1 MALKFLNDGY
11 FAAKV
16 GIGTV
21 SPTEPL
27 TVSKTA
33 SGSTTQIASLVNPV
47 GTANTGVRLWM
58 SGTNTTTR
66 GTFIDAVAETTSNDH
81 SLRFGTS
88 ASSSTPTERMRITSG
103 GNVGIGTTSPTYK
116 LQVAGKSYLSGGVQ
130 LNSGDRID
138 FGNSQQYITGVN
150 STSLTLV
157 TGNSATLTALDN
169 GNVGIGTTSPGE
181 KLDLAGTNVGVKI
194 NGTQSSRVY
203 YNRSGTYTWST
214 GLRSGD
220 TKFHIFDERS
230 GDRVVIDDTGNVGI
244 GTTSPSYKLH
254 VKGTVNGN
262 VNIAVENAST
272 GTNAYASYRFKNN
285 SISTAV
291 MFLNGSNNSGYAGA
305 SSLNMY
311 QGTNLPLGFVTNN
324 LLRMTVT
331 GAGNVGIGTTS
342 PSGILHVKGSTDDTV
357 VYIDT
362 NNNAL
367 GDSAKISF
375 NDRAQVGWID
385 AAVTLTDGG
394 GNKDIKLKVA
404 TGSVFVQTNNTT
416 RLTVADGGNVGIGTT
431 SPGSKLT
438 VNGSFSADTGSF
450 SNELTLSS
458 NLRLQNNITI
468 LNKAQSAYISFATR
482 NTTGSEVVM
491 DLTNVG
497 SINGGAAGPYLP
509 LSAGSGFPLT
519 GDLYFSGSHL
529 ISSNTAD
536 GSDNAQI
543 IISGGGADGDT
554 RGATVHLAGNE
565 NGNGGLLQLRAGVG
579 AISQIRS
586 YTSGSE
592 RMRITS
598 TGNVGI
604 GTTLPSSKLHVKGD
618 MVTIEDPSAGYK
630 MELSADNN
638 PVTIRSDNRTG
649 ASYGSMAFIAGNGS
663 DANDITRMTIDTS
676 GNVGIGQTSPTAKL
690 YVQGDT
696 IVRGVLRGDNVN
708 FGLGGA
714 IKVNASNTA
723 SDQYVAF
730 GTTPSGLSLI
740 HI

>member
-11 FAAKV
+11 FAGKV
-16 GIGTV
+16 GIGETNPTEKLEINGQFGKTTLNGHVIAYTRASANYLWAKSVGGDLRFTV
-21 SPTEPL
+21 DGNAIGSPSLVLSTAGNLGIGNNIIATNALSVEKSIANDYVVEMKQLYTTTNNSYGLNIQAGTSASDIAFRITTHTVGEVFRVRGDGFVGIGVLTPVEKLTVFGQVASTSSSSTVSTAGANRAIMDLTGGGARMGHFRGATAAGSGFLRLFTDSVERMRITSAGNVGIGTTSPTEPL
-27 TVSKTA
+27 TISKTA

-244 GTTSPSYKLH
+244 GTTSP
-254 VKGTVNGN
+254 
-262 VNIAVENAST
+262 
-272 GTNAYASYRFKNN
+272 
-285 SISTAV
+285 
-291 MFLNGSNNSGYAGA
+291 
-305 SSLNMY
+305 
-311 QGTNLPLGFVTNN
+311 
-324 LLRMTVT
+324 
-331 GAGNVGIGTTS
+331 
-342 PSGILHVKGSTDDTV
+342 
-357 VYIDT
+357 
-362 NNNAL
+362 
-367 GDSAKISF
+367 
-375 NDRAQVGWID
+375 
-385 AAVTLTDGG
+385 
-394 GNKDIKLKVA
+394 
-404 TGSVFVQTNNTT
+404 
-416 RLTVADGGNVGIGTT
+416 
-431 SPGSKLT
+431 GSKLT

-509 LSAGSGFPLT
+509 LAGGTMTGNTKHNDDVFSYWGNSDDLSIQHNNSGQFAQMKNYT
-519 GDLYFSGSHL
+519 GDLYFT
-529 ISSNTAD
+529 NTAD
-536 GSDNAQI
+536 DKDIIFQADNSTNGTETYLTVDGSNRSILVTAPLGVYHNDGIAARFGNA
-543 IISGGGADGDT
+543 GDC
-554 RGATVHLAGNE
+554 
-565 NGNGGLLQLRAGVG
+565 LL
-579 AISQIRS
+579 
-586 YTSGSE
+586 YTS
-592 RMRITS
+592 
-598 TGNVGI
+598 
-604 GTTLPSSKLHVKGD
+604 PSPRDS
-618 MVTIEDPSAGYK
+618 
-630 MELSADNN
+630 
-638 PVTIRSDNRTG
+638 
-649 ASYGSMAFIAGNGS
+649 
-663 DANDITRMTIDTS
+663 
-676 GNVGIGQTSPTAKL
+676 
-690 YVQGDT
+690 
-696 IVRGVLRGDNVN
+696 
-708 FGLGGA
+708 
-714 IKVNASNTA
+714 
-723 SDQYVAF
+723 
-730 GTTPSGLSLI
+730 
-740 HI
+740 